1 VHESSSKATSETE
14 DVRIIKTDRPNNIIY
29 LGKNLLK
36 IDCRFLHC
44 SVFVILRRKI
54 QSENILKID
63 ILTKFP
69 GERLALSNVLA
80 KFIC

>member
-1 VHESSSKATSETE
+1 MHESSSKATSETE
-14 DVRIIKTDRPNNIIY
+14 DVQIIKTDGPNYIY
-29 LGKNLLK
+29 QVKNSVK
-36 IDCRFLHC
+36 FDGRFLHC

-69 GERLALSNVLA
+69 GERLTLSNVLA
-80 KFIC
+80 KSIC